1 MENVL
6 IPRCIKDDKGLVIKE
21 KIDHEICVIDA
32 NGNNVDPI
40 DCDGILYVPC
50 NIGDRI
56 MMLFGEMSRTFKVI
70 GIERS
75 GHFFVCEIIY
85 GEEEKLE
92 MELLDI
98 AEQVK
103 NGTMTTNMAHLK
115 ADQLIM
121 AFLYK
126 NNYRAIAD
134 AFNKI
139 PKYYE

>member
-6 IPRCIKDDKGLVIKE
+6 VPRCIKDGKGLVIKE
-21 KIDHEICVIDA
+21 KIDCEVRVIDA
-32 NGNNVDPI
+32 NGNNVEPI
-40 DCDGILYVPC
+40 DCDGVFYVPC

-56 MMLFGEMSRTFKVI
+56 MMMFGEVSRTFKVVD
-70 GIERS
+70 IERS

-92 MELLDI
+92 MELMDI

-103 NGTMTTNMAHLK
+103 NGTITTNMAHLK